1 MTSAGF
7 LLRLLSGKAGNLTE
21 KQQGYLEIVS
31 DNLRK
36 VERLLLDFL
45 EFSRLET
52 KEYIPRM
59 EQCNIAEKIAGHIEA
74 MKIEAEKKDI
84 QIIFEYPKDL
94 PEIIRAD
101 SMMLDRVITNLLSNA
116 VKYSEPEGRITVH
129 LAKGNKDIL
138 VQVTDTGI
146 GISEQHIPFLFDA
159 FFQVRRDAKGS
170 GLGLAIAKTI
180 IEAHGGRIWVES
192 TVGTGTTFS
201 FTLPRGVDS
210 TLA

>member
-1 MTSAGF
+1 
-7 LLRLLSGKAGNLTE
+7 
-21 KQQGYLEIVS
+21 
-31 DNLRK
+31 
-36 VERLLLDFL
+36 
-45 EFSRLET
+45 
-52 KEYIPRM
+52 
-59 EQCNIAEKIAGHIEA
+59 
-74 MKIEAEKKDI
+74 
-84 QIIFEYPKDL
+84 
-94 PEIIRAD
+94 
-101 SMMLDRVITNLLSNA
+101 MMLDRVITNLLSNA

-146 GISEQHIPFLFDA
+146 GIPEQHIPFLFDA

-201 FTLPRGVDS
+201 FTLPRGEDS
-210 TLA
+210 TPKEA